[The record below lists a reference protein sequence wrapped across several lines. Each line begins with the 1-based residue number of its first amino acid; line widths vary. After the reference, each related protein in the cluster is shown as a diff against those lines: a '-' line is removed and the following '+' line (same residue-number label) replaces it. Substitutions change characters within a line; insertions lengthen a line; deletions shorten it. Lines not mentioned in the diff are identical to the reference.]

1 MQESRMKS
9 SRAHDRKAAVDA
21 LLSFAG
27 SLKGVSQRGTDDVW
41 TSLDLSMAQ
50 LKAFM
55 IVVHTGGLPTRAL
68 AEKMKVG
75 ASAVTPVVDRLV
87 AQKLVKREDDA
98 NDRRVIWLRPTAKA
112 KELHEKLL
120 EASRRNLERVVET
133 LPANKIDIVT
143 EALELLSAAAKK
155 LASEIEGKAA

>member
-9 SRAHDRKAAVDA
+9 RRTPDRRAAVDA
-21 LLSFAG
+21 LMSFAG
-27 SLKGVSQRGTDDVW
+27 SLKGISSKGTDDVW
-41 TSLDLSMAQ
+41 ASLDLSMAQ

-75 ASAVTPVVDRLV
+75 PSAVTPVVDRLA

-98 NDRRVIWLRPTAKA
+98 KDRRVIWVRPTTKA
-112 KELHEKLL
+112 TQLHEKLL
-120 EASRRNLERVVET
+120 EASRRNLERVVDT
-133 LPANKIDIVT
+133 LPANKIDLVT
-143 EALELLSAAAKK
+143 EALELLSTAAKN
-155 LASEIEGKAA
+155 LAAEYEGKAA